1 MMIRLFRTLF
11 IYPALLLVSC
21 PAVVAGEVKTEDDEN
36 VVWALGLGLGAF
48 EYNLYP
54 GSKQTKRF
62 VLPAP
67 YFTYRSERFEVDRG
81 IKSFL
86 YHSNV
91 IVIDISAD
99 FLLPVDS
106 DDSAVRKGMPDLDF
120 MMQLGPSLEFKL
132 NAEHKNYFDIR
143 FELPLRAAFVTDIH
157 SLENIGYLIE
167 PRFSFD
173 HKRSASTGL
182 SHKATIGLKFAT
194 QQYFAYYYDVA
205 PEYATADRPA
215 YNSSAGFGGSFFDYR
230 ITYKKSDFVYWMFWR
245 YQSLRGAEFED
256 SPLVEKQDYYL
267 LGAGFSWIFAGN
279 L

>member
-1 MMIRLFRTLF
+1 MIRLFLTLF
-11 IYPALLLVSC
+11 ICPTLLIVSVSTVAL
-21 PAVVAGEVKTEDDEN
+21 GEARTKDDEN
-36 VVWALGLGLGAF
+36 VEWDLGLGLGVF

-62 VLPAP
+62 VLPSP
-67 YFTYRSERFEVDRG
+67 YFTYRSEKFEIDRG
-81 IKSFL
+81 FKSFL
-86 YHSNV
+86 YHSKV

-106 DDSAVRKGMPDLDF
+106 DASAARKGMPDLDF

-132 NAEHKNYFDIR
+132 NDEDKNYFDIR
-143 FELPLRAAFVTDIH
+143 FELPLRVALVTDIH
-157 SLENIGYLIE
+157 SLENIGYQLE

-173 HKRSASTGL
+173 HERSSGTGL
-182 SHKATIGLKFAT
+182 SHKATIGIKFAT
-194 QQYFAYYYDVA
+194 RPYYAYYYDVA
-205 PEYATADRPA
+205 PEYATATRPA
-215 YNSSAGFGGSFFDYR
+215 YNSSAGFGGSFFNYR
-230 ITYKKSDFVYWMFWR
+230 ITYKKADLVYWMFWR

-256 SPLVEKQDYYL
+256 SPLVETQDYYL